1 VSLNYHTLHD
11 FRVGRDK
18 LLDELFTQVLAALTE
33 REVVTVERISQDGK
47 RVRALRPAW
56 VRRDNAAAQ

>member
-1 VSLNYHTLHD
+1 MNCHTLHD

-18 LLDELFTQVLAALTE
+18 LLDELFTRVLAALTE

-47 RVRALRPAW
+47 RVRAFRPAW
-56 VRRDNAAAQ
+56 VRRGNAATQ